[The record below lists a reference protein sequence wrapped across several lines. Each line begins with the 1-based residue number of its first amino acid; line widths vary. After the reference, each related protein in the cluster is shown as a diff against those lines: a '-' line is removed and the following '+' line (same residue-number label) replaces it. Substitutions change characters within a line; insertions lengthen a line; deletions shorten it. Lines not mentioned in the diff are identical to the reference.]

1 MTASQRSETE
11 KMRRFKHLLDRF
23 QKAEVFYE
31 SSASKKKKDEYRPIL
46 EQLVDELAALY
57 CELKAAGVVK
67 ESDLPEASYAQ
78 AKLIFNGRD
87 MG

>member
-11 KMRRFKHLLDRF
+11 KVRRFNYLKGRWDN
-23 QKAEVFYE
+23 ATVFFE
-31 SSASKKKKDEYRPIL
+31 SNASQKKKDAALPVLYKL
-46 EQLVDELAALY
+46 LDEWAPLY